1 MQRHQPAGRIVDI
14 HQQRALRRPF
24 LEPRM
29 LAAVDLHQLAQT
41 RAPGP
46 RLVDL
51 RRALPAWYPQTGI
64 RHQMPHGFLRQCD
77 PVAFVQLLAGERR
90 SEIGVALA
98 DQRQGLRTQ
107 IDGQLMIARAATS
120 A

>member
-14 HQQRALRRPF
+14 HQQRARRRPF

-51 RRALPAWYPQTGI
+51 RRALPARNPQPGI